1 MNLGMRTR
9 EQILLDLLK
18 LAENELPRQLDWYV
32 NRHDKVN
39 RGSILKGI
47 AEMHECR
54 ALKSWFINHD
64 SVTAREQLYI
74 SSILSAAA
82 NAAGFNPD
90 FRDLGL
96 PVEAFVH
103 ALLSDSPEC
112 INQIAHAGLMYK
124 ADPKS
129 YHYYTHMLQLLL
141 LDEHSVIKDMIALGA
156 KKCGK
161 PLREEFVSGRDFFS
175 LFLRRDK
182 LALEE
187 YIVNLTKIK
196 SELIHRD
203 FLHYWAVLCTKLCW
217 IKGIEVEIDHPLIP
231 MALMPVKPLPHYEIE
246 YDFLRPG
253 WEPPKD
259 DLLHKIKR
267 WLK

>member
-1 MNLGMRTR
+1 MSKDTRNR
-9 EQILLDLLK
+9 EQQLLDFLK
-18 LAENELPRQLDWYV
+18 GEQDDLPRKLDSYI
-32 NRHDKVN
+32 NRFHKVD
-39 RGSILKGI
+39 RGWILSWISILY
-47 AEMHECR
+47 ECR
-54 ALKSWFINHD
+54 ALKASFIDHD
-64 SVTAREQLYI
+64 QTAMRQQFYMT
-74 SSILSAAA
+74 SILSAAA

-141 LDEHSVIKDMIALGA
+141 LGDHSAIKEMIAVGA

-161 PLREEFVSGRDFFS
+161 PLREEFATGRDFFS
-175 LFLRRDK
+175 LFLRQDK
-182 LALEE
+182 PALEE
-187 YIVNLTKIK
+187 HIFNLTKIK

-246 YDFLRPG
+246 YDFLRSG